1 VAAPTLRE
9 PGYLGANQV
18 INVPVAYTGKAS
30 LASIAARYGV
40 SVQHLQNANG
50 GRITPNTTIQVPYA
64 VKYGTTWDS
73 VAALAGVSVNHLQGN
88 NPNATIVPSN
98 IPGTSTNN
106 PSGPSETNLINQL
119 SGPNRDA
126 YQALNTLFSG
136 YGLGSL
142 SKYILQYVTQG
153 YSQDT
158 ISLMLQNTPAYIQ
171 RFAGNGLRAS
181 KGLAIL
187 APADYMSLED
197 SYYQIVQSA
206 GLPQGFYNSPNDWA
220 QWIGNDVS
228 PAEVQTRV
236 NMAQVATQS
245 APPQFVQALNVM
257 GVPTSALTA
266 YFLDDKT
273 ALPMVQQAYNAA
285 QIGASALRNGLAMDP
300 TRAATFAQMGISV
313 AQANTAYQQIG
324 QTLPT
329 LSQLGTIYANQ
340 HGHGTPYTQQTA
352 ENNLLMGNAQAAL
365 QTQKLVDTE
374 KATFSGTSGVGQG
387 GLSVAPPPT
396 GGGKY

>member
-1 VAAPTLRE
+1 MNAPTITE

-18 INVPVAYTGKAS
+18 INVPVALTAKNSA
-30 LASIAARYGV
+30 ASIAKKFGI
-40 SVQHLQNANG
+40 SVQHLLDANG
-50 GRITPNTTIQVPYA
+50 GKLTPNTTIQVPYA
-64 VKYGTTWDS
+64 VGYGATWDS
-73 VAALAGVSVNHLQGN
+73 IAAQAGIGINHLQGN

-106 PSGPSETNLINQL
+106 PTGPSETKLINQL

-142 SKYILQYVTQG
+142 SKYILEYVTQG

-171 RFAGNGLRAS
+171 RFAGNGERAQ

-187 APADYMSLED
+187 SPADYMSLED

-206 GLPQGFYNSPNDWA
+206 GLPQGFYDSPKDWTT
-220 QWIGNDVS
+220 WIGNDVS
-228 PAEVQTRV
+228 PSEIQTRV

-245 APPQFVQALNVM
+245 APPDLVQALGVM
-257 GVPTSALTA
+257 GVPTTALTA
-266 YFLDDKT
+266 YFLDDKN
-273 ALPMVQQAYNAA
+273 ALPMIQQSYNSA

-340 HGHGTPYTQQTA
+340 SGHTTPYTQQTA

-374 KATFSGTSGVGQG
+374 KATFSGSSGVGTAA
-387 GLSVAPPPT
+387 LATAPPPT